1 MASHYSTMSGQ
12 SHSAYPDSR
21 LDAQAQHPSVQAFN
35 QVEGLLHAPQF
46 QRVFGSQEELNSCF
60 AAARVLKQANGGFLM
75 ARETGEYFMAVLGFL
90 ERSIQSFPQGSPFA
104 AQVIQLKAQ
113 IEPHFHAFKAQ
124 FEKMATGVTS
134 PQSSAENLPPKT
146 EATELLK
153 AFAQH
158 FSKLSKV
165 PENHRQATYAR
176 LQQNWLQRFQELMT
190 NRYPVFE
197 AVLDLLISSSSTPA
211 RTACITIVM
220 KCAQGANIAPQSPL
234 AQRLE
239 RLQPNTGLQHSQL
252 KGEMSQRK
260 TYAFHEAPADVL
272 GTLDQVLSQRPPLA
286 FVEKLQ
292 KVFEGRYQ
300 NLTFVAQGG
309 MGAII
314 KAYSPKTNRNVALKF
329 NTNSTDEALIEG
341 FLREGRA
348 AAEIGSHANIVAVHD
363 VSEAALEVA
372 DSIVNIPYIAFE
384 FIDGGKDCKHI
395 IDVTRQAKRPLP
407 VEAVLHLVRQAAQGL
422 NAAHK
427 RGTVH
432 RDIKLDNILVPQ
444 DIQIPLQTWTVDADD
459 EKLTTSIRRAGG
471 LKIGDF
477 GLAGKRPDPEDL
489 KRSLPQAKME
499 ADGRTLTGNGEL
511 IGTPLFFPPEIL
523 DPSSAGKKW
532 DVYDL
537 GLVMYMLL
545 TGHQFPLEYSKG
557 VTLHDNVM
565 NIVTKIINTDAPA
578 VAGPDKD
585 PHIKALIERNR
596 KHNKAIVAFLQRLTA
611 QDENERPTMGEV
623 IEICD
628 QLLHERSAIVQEAKE
643 HEQKAKQEAIKKKR
657 AEARARKARE
667 QAEKAKRTKTRFG
680 IAFAAL
686 VGLGTLGG
694 VVNAISSRRE
704 QSRNMASLN
713 EKVTALD
720 TNLADGYDAED
731 ELKNIKEAREFL
743 LQHFDAETIASTP
756 SLTTAQQ
763 TLDNLKTVAELISYE
778 NEKSST
784 LATHKEQ
791 AEWSAMLTTCDEI
804 STYLDGLTA
813 VDHELYRTVFQ
824 RLRSLVTTSRTE
836 AREGQTQ
843 INAFRE
849 TLTAIQR
856 DVDAGKVDDAL
867 SEIQAFTQQENIPG
881 VILHEAVAI
890 RVRLRFRQYV
900 NAYHRGDQ
908 DEMRLQMRNLE
919 RDSRRGLSEADL
931 NRLNSLQ
938 ERASAWTDQ
947 KELMVA
953 ADEAMGLIYLN
964 NSNQPYDL
972 SDTSQR
978 AEVVQ
983 RLTADENVPL
993 SPPQSLDVQGFAST
1007 FRSKLRS
1014 AATGNREDFIIAMN
1028 MYGRAWDFYRQ
1039 VPASAPSTDPTVRSL
1054 RQLYAH
1060 ATMIL
1065 TEEAHNLIPHADLS
1079 PEIFWK
1085 LQKFCYNALSH
1096 YKDQVTLTAQ
1106 NGGNVQVFN
1115 SNLALMMRAGE
1126 TLLQLYAIDSTVS
1139 DTNREGVI
1147 GMLNTSWHERVC
1159 PHYRANGWSI
1169 DSLQQQIIQN
1179 INPAE
1184 DSPLRQ
1190 ILQTR

>member
-1 MASHYSTMSGQ
+1 MA
-12 SHSAYPDSR
+12 A
-21 LDAQAQHPSVQAFN
+21 V
-35 QVEGLLHAPQF
+35 
-46 QRVFGSQEELNSCF
+46 
-60 AAARVLKQANGGFLM
+60 RVLKQANGGFLM
-75 ARETGEYFMAVLGFL
+75 SRETGSSFMLVLGFL
-90 ERSIQSFPQGSPFA
+90 DRASQAYPQGSPLA
-104 AQVIQLKAQ
+104 AQCLHLKAQ
-113 IEPHFHAFKAQ
+113 IEPHFNAFKVQ

-134 PQSSAENLPPKT
+134 PEASPDQINPQA

-153 AFAQH
+153 SFAQH
-158 FSKLSKV
+158 FSNLSKV
-165 PENHRQATYAR
+165 PDHQRQVTFQR
-176 LQQNWLQRFQELMT
+176 LQQHWQTRFQELMM

-211 RTACITIVM
+211 RTACISIVM
-220 KCAQGANIAPQSPL
+220 KCTQQANISPQSPL
-234 AQRLE
+234 AQRLN
-239 RLQPNTGLQHSQL
+239 RLRPNPELQHSQL

-260 TYAFHEAPADVL
+260 TYAFHEAPAEVL

-286 FVEKLQ
+286 FVEKLR

-300 NLTFVAQGG
+300 DLTFVAQGG

-314 KAYSPKTNRNVALKF
+314 KAYSPKTNRYVALKF

-444 DIQIPLQTWTVDADD
+444 DIQIPLQTWMVDADD
-459 EKLTTSIRRAGG
+459 KKLTTSIRRAGG

-489 KRSLPQAKME
+489 KRILPQAQME
-499 ADGRTLTGNGEL
+499 ADGRTLTGDGEL

-523 DPSSAGKKW
+523 VPASAGKKW

-557 VTLHDNVM
+557 VTLRDTVM

-611 QDENERPTMGEV
+611 HDENERPSMEEV

-628 QLLHERSAIVQEAKE
+628 QLLHERSEIVQEAKE

-667 QAEKAKRTKTRFG
+667 QAEKAKRTRTRFG

-694 VVNAISSRRE
+694 VASAISSRRE
-704 QSRNMASLN
+704 QSRNMANLN
-713 EKVTALD
+713 DKITALD
-720 TNLADGYDAED
+720 TNLADGYDAEA

-756 SLTTAQQ
+756 SLTSAQQ
-763 TLDNLKTVAELISYE
+763 TLDDLKTVAELIEYE
-778 NEKSST
+778 NDKKAS
-784 LATHKEQ
+784 LATHQEN
-791 AEWSAMLTTCDEI
+791 ADWSAMLTTCDEI
-804 STYLDGLTA
+804 STYLDGLTP

-824 RLRSLVTTSRTE
+824 RLRTLVSSSRTE
-836 AREGQTQ
+836 AREGQRNLEVYRQ
-843 INAFRE
+843 R
-849 TLTAIQR
+849 LVAIQR

-867 SEIQAFTQQENIPG
+867 RAVEAFLQEENIPG
-881 VILHEAVAI
+881 LILHEAVAI
-890 RVRLRFRQYV
+890 RVRIRFRQYV

-931 NRLNSLQ
+931 TRLNSLQ
-938 ERASAWTDQ
+938 GRVSAWNDQ
-947 KELMVA
+947 KELMVS
-953 ADEAMGLIYLN
+953 ADEAMGLIYLQGN
-964 NSNQPYDL
+964 NQPYDL
-972 SDTSQR
+972 SNTSQR

-983 RLTADENVPL
+983 RLTADENVTL
-993 SPPQSLDVQGFAST
+993 SPPQRLDVPAFASA
-1007 FRSKLRS
+1007 FRDKLRS
-1014 AATGNREDFIIAMN
+1014 AAAGNRADFIIAMN

-1039 VPASAPSTDPTVRSL
+1039 VPAHAPSTDPTVRSL

-1065 TEEAHNLIPHADLS
+1065 TEEAHNLIQHADLA

-1096 YKDQVTLTAQ
+1096 YKDQVTLTVQ

-1115 SNLALMMRAGE
+1115 GNLALMIRAGE
-1126 TLLQLYAIDSTVS
+1126 TLLQLYTIDSTVS

-1179 INPAE
+1179 MNLAE
-1184 DSPLRQ
+1184 NSPLRQ
-1190 ILQTR
+1190 ILSTR